1 MDVINND
8 EEWDDDD
15 DSGWDDAEDTKEEIK
30 INRRLKLDLV
40 WKDNNLLEKTKWGS
54 YMKGKIL
61 KSTYYDKFGPNGM
74 STKATIGTK
83 KSQVGKY
90 QME

>member
-1 MDVINND
+1 LDVINND

-40 WKDNNLLEKTKWGS
+40 WKDNNLLEKTK
-54 YMKGKIL
+54 
-61 KSTYYDKFGPNGM
+61 
-74 STKATIGTK
+74 
-83 KSQVGKY
+83 
-90 QME
+90 

>member
-1 MDVINND
+1 
-8 EEWDDDD
+8 
-15 DSGWDDAEDTKEEIK
+15 
-30 INRRLKLDLV
+30 
-40 WKDNNLLEKTKWGS
+40 
-54 YMKGKIL
+54 MKGKIL
-61 KSTYYDKFGPNGM
+61 KSTYYDKFGPNGV